1 MGTAGDLVDES
12 LRCDVSAFRPKTGF
26 QLWLEEN
33 RKSIT
38 AGQPDLEETDVIRE
52 AMGRFRVLS
61 AEERLVP
68 LTFTAFGLKRQRA
81 VPTEALSA
89 AECQKLHFLPQTVE
103 ITSCFRLALT
113 PPSIR
118 VQGGD

>member
-1 MGTAGDLVDES
+1 MIWWDES
-12 LRCDVSAFRPKTGF
+12 VRCDVSGFRPKTGF

-61 AEERLVP
+61 AQERLVP
-68 LTFTAFGLKRQRA
+68 PTFTTFGLKRQRA
-81 VPTEALSA
+81 VLTEQLSVRNSTF
-89 AECQKLHFLPQTVE
+89 FLR
-103 ITSCFRLALT
+103 RLKSRAVSAWL
-113 PPSIR
+113 
-118 VQGGD
+118 